1 MKVILKKRVAKLGHE
16 WDIVNVKDGFARNF
30 LLPRDLAIPATEGQ
44 LKRAEKFKEERLKA
58 LEEVI
63 ANAKA
68 IAEKLGSGAEIK
80 FTKKARGEKLYGSIK
95 EQDIADAIAKA
106 HKIEVSKEM
115 IQLKDQI
122 KTLGEHKVKVELAE
136 GVIVSVMVKVEAE
149 A

>member
-1 MKVILKKRVAKLGHE
+1 MKVILKKRVANLGHE
-16 WDIVNVKDGFARNF
+16 WDIVNVKNGYARNF

-44 LKRAEKFKEERLKA
+44 LKRAEKFKEERMKA
-58 LEEVI
+58 LEEVV

-68 IAEKLGSGAEIK
+68 VADKLGSGAEVT

-95 EQDIADAIAKA
+95 EQDIAEAIAKA

-115 IQLKDQI
+115 IHMKDHI
-122 KTLGEHKVKVELAE
+122 KALGEHKVKVELAE
-136 GVIVSVMVKVEAE
+136 GVAVNIIVKVEAE

>member
-1 MKVILKKRVAKLGHE
+1 LCR
-16 WDIVNVKDGFARNF
+16 
-30 LLPRDLAIPATEGQ
+30 LLPRDLAIPATAGQ

-63 ANAKA
+63 ANAKSV
-68 IAEKLGSGAEIK
+68 AEKLGSGTEIV

-95 EQDIADAIAKA
+95 EQDIADEIAKK

-115 IQLKDQI
+115 IHLKDQI

-136 GVIVSVMVKVEAE
+136 GVTVSITVKVEAE